1 MVKRI
6 KVKNLEEFEEM
17 LAQKDIKISK
27 AIIEV
32 ALKNL
37 NGKKRFVPILEVH
50 LEEEGEIFDITLD
63 RKDML
68 PTLKQNLQIH
78 ELHEDYEG
86 CARIS
91 YAIKEIESKSKK

>member
-1 MVKRI
+1 MAKRI
-6 KVKNLEEFEEM
+6 KVKNLEEFEDL

-27 AIIEV
+27 AIVEI

-37 NGKKRFVPILEVH
+37 NNKKRFVPILEVY
-50 LEEEGEIFDITLD
+50 LEEEGDIFDITLD
-63 RKDML
+63 RRDML
-68 PTLKQNLQIH
+68 ITLKQNLQIH

-91 YAIKEIESKSKK
+91 AAIKSLESNQK

>member
-27 AIIEV
+27 AIVDI

-37 NGKKRFVPILEVH
+37 NSKKRFIPILEVH
-50 LEEEGEIFDITLD
+50 LEEEGDIFDITLD
-63 RKDML
+63 RKDIL
-68 PTLKQNLQIH
+68 TTLKQNLGIH

-91 YAIKEIESKSKK
+91 SAIKSIESNKK

>member
-6 KVKNLEEFEEM
+6 KVKSVEEFEDM
-17 LAQKDIKISK
+17 LQEQDLKISK

-37 NGKKRFVPILEVH
+37 KGDKRFIPVLEVH
-50 LEEEGEIFDITLD
+50 VEDDESIFDITLD
-63 RKDML
+63 RQNMIS
-68 PTLKQNLQIH
+68 TLQQNLEIH
-78 ELHEDYEG
+78 ERNEDYEG

-91 YAIKEIESKSKK
+91 KAIQELKK

>member
-6 KVKNLEEFEEM
+6 KVKNQEEFEEM
-17 LAQKDIKISK
+17 LQNKDIKISK
-27 AIIEV
+27 AIVEI

-37 NGKKRFVPILEVH
+37 NSKKRFIPILEIY
-50 LEEEGEIFDITLD
+50 LEEEEQIFDITLD

-68 PTLKQNLQIH
+68 QTLKQNLEIH

-86 CARIS
+86 CARIAL
-91 YAIKEIESKSKK
+91 AIKEIESKSKK